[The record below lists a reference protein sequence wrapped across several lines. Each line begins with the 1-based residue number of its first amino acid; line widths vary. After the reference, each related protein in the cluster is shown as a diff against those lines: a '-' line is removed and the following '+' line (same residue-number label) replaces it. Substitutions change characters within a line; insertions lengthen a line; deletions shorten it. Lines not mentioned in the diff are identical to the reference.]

1 MNPADKVDD
10 LLAKA
15 GAQWRAGQPS
25 PPEPDLDRI
34 TEGKRPRRW
43 VPVLA
48 AASVAAIAVAALIVL
63 PGHKETPQVVAP
75 SNDDPLLVHNGDVA
89 QSGDLVHNGD
99 KVQVDGQV
107 IAAPGKQ
114 PVFCPPLAQ
123 PAIGYLKGKEPAPV
137 CPANF
142 EVKLTGVDLDRL
154 SLPSTIKG
162 TRSGQ
167 AHLVGIWNNRTLAV
181 QQQSAPVMEQPVPPE
196 SKVPCAP
203 PAGGWQPGGIVE
215 PVGPAVDAFF
225 NARGAELE
233 APAVRYPQGAGV
245 NAPVVLMVGVAHGNV
260 DAVRTAIKAVYS
272 GNLCVFQAKFSRN
285 EVAKTGAAVSA
296 LMPQKN
302 LAISSTAQSVGAHPV
317 SVDLLV
323 YDEQAKAA
331 LTAIGLDMLDI
342 QPYVKP
348 VS

>member
-48 AASVAAIAVAALIVL
+48 AASVAAIAIAALVVL
-63 PGHKETPQVVAP
+63 PGHKDAPQVVAP
-75 SNDDPLLVHNGDVA
+75 SNDDPLLVHNGDL
-89 QSGDLVHNGD
+89 LVHNGD
-99 KVQVDGQV
+99 KVEVNGQV

-123 PAIGYLKGKEPAPV
+123 PAIGYLPGKEPAPT

-142 EVKLTGVDLDRL
+142 EVKLTGVDLGRL
-154 SLPSTIKG
+154 SNPSNIKG

-167 AHLVGIWNNRTLAV
+167 AHLIGIWDNRTLAV
-181 QQQSAPVMEQPVPPE
+181 QEQSAPVKEQPVPPE
-196 SKVPCAP
+196 TKVPCDP
-203 PAGGWQPGGIVE
+203 PAAGWQPGGIVE
-215 PVGPAVDAFF
+215 PGGPAVDAFF

-233 APAVRYPQGAGV
+233 APAVRYPQGSGV

-260 DAVRTAIKAVYS
+260 DAVRQAIKAVYS
-272 GNLCVFQAKFSRN
+272 GNVCVFQAKFSHN

-296 LMPQKN
+296 LAGKN
-302 LAISSTAQSVGAHPV
+302 IGIYETGQSVGDHPV
-317 SVDLLV
+317 NVELVV

-331 LTAIGLDMLDI
+331 LTPIGLDMLDI
-342 QPYVKP
+342 QPQVKR